1 MASWSKRYTQTY
13 KSSNNRSTRTNNS
26 KGYSTNSTSY
36 KSGATRVTTSTNS
49 KTGKQKVYT
58 TVTNPSLGRMTTSR
72 TVNPTTRYK
81 KPTAWKVKKPR
92 KSRKSKI
99 NYVDNRTPEQ
109 IAAEQQRERKIILIV
124 AGILF
129 VGFLI
134 SLL

>member
-1 MASWSKRYTQTY
+1 
-13 KSSNNRSTRTNNS
+13 
-26 KGYSTNSTSY
+26 
-36 KSGATRVTTSTNS
+36 
-49 KTGKQKVYT
+49 
-58 TVTNPSLGRMTTSR
+58 MTTSR

-109 IAAEQQRERKIILIV
+109 IAAEQQLAQMVILIFV
-124 AGILF
+124 GILF

-134 SLL
+134 SLF